1 MIRVTAVGAAVG
13 GRGVPVQARRASG
26 YRSPVSQEPRRP
38 RARNATAVATSPGAA
53 VADDT
58 PDYPGKRFGLP
69 MTGPMSVAP
78 MGRRLIA
85 LIVDWLLCALIV
97 SSFTGHVL
105 FGNAQDPHYFAAQYG
120 VAGSTTVCA
129 GRRTAATAHAASNA
143 TRKTSRAISKFFGPD
158 MNAPEIAT
166 TKFRSR

>member
-1 MIRVTAVGAAVG
+1 MDTASDASCRQFRRSIRDVSPVLRMCRARRPPTARAPVIRVTAVGAAVG

-26 YRSPVSQEPRRP
+26 YRGPVSQEPRRP
-38 RARNATAVATSPGAA
+38 RTRNATAVATSHGAA

-85 LIVDWLLCALIV
+85 LIVDWLLCSLIV
-97 SSFTGHVL
+97 
-105 FGNAQDPHYFAAQYG
+105 
-120 VAGSTTVCA
+120 
-129 GRRTAATAHAASNA
+129 
-143 TRKTSRAISKFFGPD
+143 
-158 MNAPEIAT
+158 
-166 TKFRSR
+166 